1 MASHIERR
9 KFVATLGGAAAWPVA
24 ARAQQP
30 AVPVIGWLHSG
41 TATGYANIM
50 ASAFLQGLNEAG
62 YADGR
67 NVSIEYRW
75 AENQPDRLQALS
87 VDLARRRVSV
97 IAACGSPAAA
107 LATKSAAASIP
118 IVFETASDPVQLGL
132 VASLNRPGANGVTT
146 VNAELEG
153 RRLGLLRELVP
164 STRLIAVLV
173 NPTRPD
179 IDVQSAQLQEAARAV
194 GLTLHILNASGQRDF
209 DEAFLNLVQ
218 LHAGALVIASDA
230 LFNDWSQQLAALAL
244 RHAVPAIHHFRA
256 FTAAGGL
263 LSYGPTV
270 SDSYP
275 LVGVYAGRILKGEK
289 PADLP
294 VLRPTKFELAINLK
308 TAKALGL
315 TVPSGV
321 LAIAD
326 EVIE

>member
-1 MASHIERR
+1 MIPRR
-9 KFVATLGGAAAWPVA
+9 EVITLLGGAAAWPLA
-24 ARAQQP
+24 AWAQQP

-87 VDLARRRVSV
+87 VDLARRQVSV

-107 LATKSAAASIP
+107 LAAKSAAASIP

-132 VASLNRPGANGVTT
+132 VASLNRPGGNITGVTT
-146 VNAELEG
+146 VNGELEG
-153 RRLGLLRELVP
+153 KRLGLLRELVP
-164 STRLIAVLV
+164 STRFIAVLV

-179 IDVQSAQLQEAARAV
+179 IDLQSAQLQEAARAV

-244 RHAVPAIHHFRA
+244 RHSVPAIHHFRA

-270 SDSYP
+270 SGSYR

-289 PADLP
+289 PADREPWRL
-294 VLRPTKFELAINLK
+294 
-308 TAKALGL
+308 
-315 TVPSGV
+315 
-321 LAIAD
+321 
-326 EVIE
+326 